1 MRFARGASRNGKR
14 IDMDRKLSFTVALV
28 VIGSMAVEAQ
38 IAVYDPAVTARNSVT
53 AVLKAYLVNLQREQ
67 GEQLRRMSQRLSV
80 FTNLDKYA
88 LTDIPQWRI
97 HIFFDAPEEDVLF
110 ARDYHAAL
118 NYGDA
123 SGQAYLGVTVP
134 LLDVSPVTEDGVDGR
149 ALRDFASRLATIN
162 VADAT
167 AISATNDAGQVRYN
181 GRRELDAIDHLQ
193 SDVIDPSQ
201 DQSATAVIEK
211 LSGASLIGARQ
222 RQARADLLVGIVEQ
236 LLVDSKRSR
245 DTEASLMNMQLTT
258 WRSGRTANDA
268 FVSGTGDAL
277 RTWRQP

>member
-1 MRFARGASRNGKR
+1 MC
-14 IDMDRKLSFTVALV
+14 RKLLFIVALV
-28 VIGSMAVEAQ
+28 LIGGMATEAQ
-38 IAVYDPAVTARNSVT
+38 IAVYDPAVTARNGVT
-53 AVLKAYLVNLQREQ
+53 AALKAYLVNLQREQ

-123 SGQAYLGVTVP
+123 TGQAYLGVTVP
-134 LLDVSPVTEDGVDGR
+134 LLDASPVIEDGVDGR
-149 ALRDFASRLATIN
+149 ALRDFAARLATIN

-245 DTEASLMNMQLTT
+245 DTEASVMNMQLTT
-258 WRSGRTANDA
+258 WRSGHMANDA
-268 FVSGTGDAL
+268 FVAGAGDAL